1 MMKHKLLVTFI
12 LVLFLLSSLV
22 LAKADKL
29 TAVETIPAKDMD
41 NVVIVP
47 IQVENTQDLV
57 AMDIPL
63 EWSEGATLDKV
74 VFTDRVEHMQFK
86 YADMNNEDRQV
97 IIGLVSMVYTDA
109 PDLTSGSGVIAELH
123 FKLDAGVEN
132 LQLNTFETQ
141 MPHHSLT
148 YYYNDYSTGRP
159 EVKAVKPELNFA
171 LLGLPDGSAIPTSY
185 ALSQNFPNPFNP
197 TTTISYSLPEAGD
210 VEISVFN
217 VLGQKVRVL
226 VEGHQEAGEHEVM
239 WDSKDTNGEQVASG
253 VYFYRSQVNDFSETR
268 KMVLL
273 K

>member
-12 LVLFLLSSLV
+12 LVLFLLPSLA

-29 TAVETIPAKDMD
+29 TALETIPAKDMD

-86 YADMNNEDRQV
+86 YADMNNEKNQV
-97 IIGLVSMVYTDA
+97 IIGLVSMVQTDA
-109 PDLTSGSGVIAELH
+109 PDLATGTGVIAELY
-123 FKLDAGVEN
+123 FRLDAGVETME
-132 LQLNTFETQ
+132 LNTFETQ
-141 MPHHSLT
+141 MPNHSLT
-148 YYYNDYSTGRP
+148 FYYNDYSTGRP
-159 EVKAVKPELNFA
+159 EVKSIQPELNFA
-171 LLGLPDGSAIPTSY
+171 LLGLPDGNAIPTSY
-185 ALSQNFPNPFNP
+185 ALDQNFPNPFNP
-197 TTTISYSLPEAGD
+197 TTTISYSLPEAGE
-210 VEISVFN
+210 VEVSVFN
-217 VLGQKVRVL
+217 VLGQKVQIL
-226 VEGHQEAGEHEVM
+226 AEGHQEAGTYEVT
-239 WDSKDTNGEQVASG
+239 WDGKDTNGEQVASG
-253 VYFYRSQVNDFSETR
+253 VYFYRSQVNDYSKTR